1 MYLMNSNSNYA
12 VLRDCNSNS
21 KSNSISNSNSN
32 SNSNNHEIRMFKI
45 PRSTAWFFFLLLA
58 WTSRTVVELVTVVNG
73 LSSIS
78 QSQSQSAPPVKRP
91 IVSLTGEGD
100 VSGFI
105 YGKIQRATSIYGSGL
120 IAPATAIV
128 HGDKDRNELLPQNS
142 YVATQTP
149 KRQLKDLENM
159 LWNQFGMATCEGSV
173 EREDLLTPMSY
184 LKPRLC
190 ELQYT
195 LLFLDVTTTTIKPK
209 NKSNNKNEKAGGGG
223 LGGLFSSILSK
234 KEPQQQQQQQQQ
246 QPSPDETDTNDFF
259 LDVDLVRSAVTRGS
273 NVFVVCESKDTE
285 ACTKALANCIASLG
299 SDEEGDKSNN
309 SFVTLIAPDENVLLG
324 VDDDARW
331 NSLRPQDLEGELS
344 QAISVRDGTHDCF
357 KEKEEDVSPAAP
369 LKPESGFK
377 RTREERLAA
386 AYSEDLVPLHP
397 PQPVSFSSGGGDEKK
412 VSDTPSSSRP
422 KYSKL
427 SRHDLAEVCVQ
438 CALRLPTNSSDES
451 NNQRIRVVRVTP
463 TSLQEEGTERSN
475 QDYFSMTGGPKAK
488 ARAGTVT
495 SVDWV
500 QTLSCFADAT
510 TSGDPFSVKAF
521 PKRPDVK

>member
-1 MYLMNSNSNYA
+1 
-12 VLRDCNSNS
+12 
-21 KSNSISNSNSN
+21 
-32 SNSNNHEIRMFKI
+32 MFRI
-45 PRSTAWFFFLLLA
+45 PRSTSWFFFLLLA
-58 WTSRTVVELVTVVNG
+58 WASRTVVELGTFVNG
-73 LSSIS
+73 LSS
-78 QSQSQSAPPVKRP
+78 QSQSAAPVKRP

-128 HGDKDRNELLPQNS
+128 HGDKDRNELLPQSS
-142 YVATQTP
+142 YVATQNP
-149 KRQLKDLENM
+149 QRQLKDLENM
-159 LWNQFGMATCEGSV
+159 LWNQFGMATCEASV

-195 LLFLDVTTTTIKPK
+195 LLFLDVTTTSIKPK
-209 NKSNNKNEKAGGGG
+209 NKSNNKREKAGGGG

-246 QPSPDETDTNDFF
+246 QPSPVETDNKDFF
-259 LDVDLVRSAVTRGS
+259 LDVDLVRSAVIRGS

-285 ACTKALANCIASLG
+285 DCTKALANCMASLG
-299 SDEEGDKSNN
+299 GDEEGDKSNN
-309 SFVTLIAPDENVLLG
+309 SIVTLIAPDENVLLG

-344 QAISVRDGTHDCF
+344 QAVSVRDGTAVFF
-357 KEKEEDVSPAAP
+357 KEKEETEENVSPAAP
-369 LKPESGFK
+369 MKPESGFK

-386 AYSEDLVPLHP
+386 AYSEDVVPLHP
-397 PQPVSFSSGGGDEKK
+397 PQPVSSSSGGEKK
-412 VSDTPSSSRP
+412 VSDPASSSTP

-427 SRHDLAEVCVQ
+427 SRHDLAEVCIQ
-438 CALRLPTNSSDES
+438 CALRLPTNNSDES
-451 NNQRIRVVRVTP
+451 NNQRIRVVRVSP
-463 TSLQEEGTERSN
+463 TSLDEEVTERPN

-500 QTLSCFADAT
+500 QTLSCFANTATASTSATATSAT
-510 TSGDPFSVKAF
+510 TSGDPFGIKVF